1 VSVPVDKSVGQDSAD
16 QRADLR
22 VLTLADLPAALR
34 VAERDPVANVFVLS
48 RLLGGGLSPTRGG
61 AEVWGYS
68 VDGALRSLLYVGANV
83 VPVQADAAAVEAFA
97 ARATRSVR
105 RCSSIVGPADAV
117 LPLWERVA
125 PVWGPAREVRRSQ
138 PLMSVAAPDPA
149 IAPDPA
155 VRAVARGQLDVV
167 MPACVAM
174 FTEEVG
180 VSPLGGDGGLLYRCR
195 IAELVE
201 SGRAFARIEDDAVL
215 FKAEIGAATSAV
227 CQVQGVWVEPTRRGQ
242 GLAAPGVAAVVDL
255 ARAHVA
261 PTVSLYVN
269 DFNTAALATYRRVG
283 FRQVGT
289 FASVLF

>member
-1 VSVPVDKSVGQDSAD
+1 MSLPLGRETAE
-16 QRADLR
+16 LR
-22 VLTLADLPAALR
+22 VLTLADMPAALQ
-34 VAERDPVANVFVLS
+34 VAEQDPVANVFVLS
-48 RLLGGGLSPTRGG
+48 RLLGGGLVQSRGA

-68 VDGALRSLLYVGANV
+68 VDGVLRSLLYVGANL

-97 ARATRSVR
+97 ARAARVAR
-105 RCSSIVGPADAV
+105 RCSSIVGPAEAV
-117 LPLWERVA
+117 LPLWERLA
-125 PVWGPAREVRRSQ
+125 LAWGPAREVRRGQ
-138 PLMSVAAPDPA
+138 PLMAIDAPDPD
-149 IAPDPA
+149 IDPDPE
-155 VRAVARGQLDVV
+155 VRPVSRGQLDLV

-195 IAELVE
+195 IAELVD
-201 SGRAFARIEDDAVL
+201 SGRAFARIENGTVV
-215 FKAEIGAATSAV
+215 FKAEIGAATPAV
-227 CQVQGVWVEPTRRGQ
+227 CQVQGVWVDPARRGR
-242 GLAAPGVAAVVDL
+242 GLAAPGVAAVVTL
-255 ARAHVA
+255 ARAGIA